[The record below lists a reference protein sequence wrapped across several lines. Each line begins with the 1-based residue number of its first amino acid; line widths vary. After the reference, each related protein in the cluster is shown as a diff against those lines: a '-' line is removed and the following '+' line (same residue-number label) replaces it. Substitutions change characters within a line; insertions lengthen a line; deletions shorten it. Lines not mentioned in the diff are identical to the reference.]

1 MSTLV
6 IHYYITNH
14 PKLCAL
20 NQPLFYYCSQV
31 CVSTGGSCA
40 VRRYT
45 DGVEGVS
52 RLVVQDGLIYI
63 SGFQVGTGC
72 WLGQQ
77 ERASPHVQPLF
88 KCLLASHLLVSHCPK
103 QVTQQSPELEQD
115 KHTWTSIHG
124 SLSSLGASTAII
136 DHQISGL
143 GHLIWQYY
151 MELRREKS

>member
-52 RLVVQDGLIYI
+52 RLVGLGWPNLYI
-63 SGFQVGTGC
+63 WLSG
-72 WLGQQ
+72 WYW
-77 ERASPHVQPLF
+77 
-88 KCLLASHLLVSHCPK
+88 LLV
-103 QVTQQSPELEQD
+103 
-115 KHTWTSIHG
+115 
-124 SLSSLGASTAII
+124 GAVGEGKSTCATTF
-136 DHQISGL
+136 
-143 GHLIWQYY
+143 
-151 MELRREKS
+151 